1 MTQTGKLSAPF
12 AWGPFLKKLAAIA
25 IPVALQNLLTTTA
38 SMVDT
43 MMVAP
48 LGELSVGALGL
59 CSQFSSLMFSG
70 YWGFVGGGMLFFSQ
84 YWGAR
89 DDWGLERSYGMTWLC
104 MMTVAV
110 VFGCLAVFAPELVMR
125 VYTDKQ
131 SIRDIGVRYLRIV
144 GFAYIMQVF
153 SMAMSSL
160 LRATERVRIP
170 MAASI
175 ASVGTN
181 LFLNWVFIYGRLGC
195 PAMGIRGAALA
206 TTCAAAVNMLAIY
219 AMAHATGYP
228 YLFRVREH
236 FRWDRTQLKQYFVKC
251 FPIICNEVLIGVGN
265 MVINVTLG
273 RQPEEVIAALAVFRT
288 LEGLIIGFFA
298 GFSNAASVLVGTCVG
313 AGELDTAY
321 ERAKRLVYLCS
332 GFILLA
338 GLGVLALHRPILT
351 GMSLSGPSFTAGL
364 RLLCIYIAVSVI
376 RMGNWIQN
384 DTYRASGDAVTG
396 TVLEIAFMYA
406 VVLPCVLVSGFALKL
421 PYWAIFLCC
430 YIDEPIRYALMQ
442 RHLYSGKWVRPVT
455 EQGMA
460 ALPDFQARHGFHGR
474 IFARNVGKS

>member
-1 MTQTGKLSAPF
+1 MWDMTEMKGVKAPF
-12 AWGPFLKKLAAIA
+12 PWGPFLKKLAAIG

-48 LGELSVGALGL
+48 LGEMSVGALGL
-59 CSQFSSLMFSG
+59 CAQFSSLMFSG
-70 YWGFVGGGMLFFSQ
+70 YWGFVGGGMLFFAQ
-84 YWGAR
+84 YWGAK
-89 DDWGLERSYGMTWLC
+89 DDEGVERSYGMTLVC

-110 VFGCLAVFAPELVMR
+110 AFGCLAVFAPGAVMR
-125 VYTDKQ
+125 LYTDKTAIQ
-131 SIRDIGVRYLRIV
+131 DIGVQYLRIV
-144 GFAYIMQVF
+144 GFAYVMQVF

-170 MAASI
+170 MTASI

-181 LFLNWVFIYGRLGC
+181 LFLNWVFIYGHLGA

-206 TTCAAAVNMLAIY
+206 TTVAAAVNLLAICL
-219 AMAHATGYP
+219 MARAVKYP
-228 YLFRVREH
+228 YLFHVRGH
-236 FRWDRTQLKQYFVKC
+236 FRWSREHLKNYFVKC
-251 FPIICNEVLIGVGN
+251 FPILCNEVLIGVGN
-265 MVINVTLG
+265 MLINVTLG
-273 RQPEEVIAALAVFRT
+273 RQPEQVIAALAVFRT

-332 GFILLA
+332 GFILSV
-338 GLGVLALHRPILT
+338 GLCVLALRRPILT
-351 GMSLSGPSFTAGL
+351 GMSLSGESYTVGV
-364 RLLCIYIAVSVI
+364 RLLSIYIAVSVI

-396 TVLEIAFMYA
+396 TVLEILFMYA
-406 VVLPCVLVSGFALKL
+406 MVLPCVLVSGFVLKL

-430 YIDEPIRYALMQ
+430 YIDEPIRYVLMQ
-442 RHLYSGKWVRPVT
+442 RHFYSGKWVRPVT

-460 ALPDFQARHGFHGR
+460 ALPAFRSRHR
-474 IFARNVGKS
+474 PAERTEAP